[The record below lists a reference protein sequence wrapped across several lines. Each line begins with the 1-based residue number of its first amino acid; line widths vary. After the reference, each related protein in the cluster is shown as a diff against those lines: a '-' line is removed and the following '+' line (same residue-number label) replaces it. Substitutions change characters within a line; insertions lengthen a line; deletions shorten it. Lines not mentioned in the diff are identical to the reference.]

1 MFDFSVLTKMSE
13 LMRLKC
19 DENVTVDRIRN
30 LEDAIR
36 SEKSLRFKLQAVLEL
51 KNQGLGNR
59 TPPNGRL
66 PHIIK
71 RQPAVV

>member
-1 MFDFSVLTKMSE
+1 MFDFSVLTKMSDIV
-13 LMRLKC
+13 RSKC
-19 DENVTVDRIRN
+19 DENVTADRIRN

-59 TPPNGRL
+59 TAPNGRL
-66 PHIIK
+66 PPLRK
-71 RQPAVV
+71 S